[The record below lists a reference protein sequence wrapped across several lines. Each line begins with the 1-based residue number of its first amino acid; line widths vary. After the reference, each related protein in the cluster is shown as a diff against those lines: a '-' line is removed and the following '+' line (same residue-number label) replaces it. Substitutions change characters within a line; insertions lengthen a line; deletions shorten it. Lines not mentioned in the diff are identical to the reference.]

1 MAFLV
6 PNLDILVFFA
16 KFCNDTN
23 SRVLTILFSNSSP
36 KIPKSGMF
44 GPRFKHFYFCT
55 KLCSKTNSRVLI
67 SNMTILFSNSSP
79 KIPESRIFGPKFKD
93 FCFCTKRYYKTDS
106 RMLISNSRIFFQ
118 IPVQKYS
125 NKAFLALN
133 LGIFLFFCKIL
144 LLGKFEGA
152 DLKHGNSLLQT
163 LAQKY

>member
-1 MAFLV
+1 M
-6 PNLDILVFFA
+6 
-16 KFCNDTN
+16 
-23 SRVLTILFSNSSP
+23 TILFSNSSP

-55 KLCSKTNSRVLI
+55 KLCSKANSRVLI

-93 FCFCTKRYYKTDS
+93 FCFCTKLYYKTDS

-125 NKAFLALN
+125 NKAFLVLN
-133 LGIFLFFCKIL
+133 LGIFLFF
-144 LLGKFEGA
+144 
-152 DLKHGNSLLQT
+152 LQNI
-163 LAQKY
+163 AIRQIRGC